1 MFGPSLT
8 RPECVAECRRLLAP
22 PVNPWWANKRYA
34 SERKAAG
41 ITFAK
46 KATRASFRRRNSM
59 KNKVVT
65 KKTLKRMGLLNTLK
79 KARTKTDKQP
89 PQNDIEPTEKGMQP
103 PTKDK
108 EPTRKKDKQPPQND
122 IEPTKEGKQ
131 PPKKDKEQRKNYK
144 QPPQNDIEPTEE
156 GKHGPKKD
164 KHPLK
169 KDKEL
174 GKNYKHPQTMTKAST
189 KELYPSHHQSPPHKS
204 LRHQHQTTI
213 GKNYK
218 DPAFVPS
225 RMFGIHDLKRYNIP
239 AVAWPQRE
247 SSGQHSYTIT
257 DREAKVQVL
266 LRDRAYYVIAANADW
281 DRLDKPVRVSNV
293 EGLGPEAWAM
303 VEELTGWGRPGLHGE
318 SRMVGEGPGST
329 KDGASSTAGP
339 SADCASDSPKASTGD
354 GEDLSSL
361 FEESESD

>member
-8 RPECVAECRRLLAP
+8 RPECVDECQQLLAKQQPP

-79 KARTKTDKQP
+79 KARTKKDKQP

-156 GKHGPKKD
+156 GKHPPKKD
-164 KHPLK
+164 KHPPK

-174 GKNYKHPQTMTKAST
+174 RTRRASYPQT
-189 KELYPSHHQSPPHKS
+189 
-204 LRHQHQTTI
+204 R
-213 GKNYK
+213 

-225 RMFGIHDLKRYNIP
+225 RMFGIHDLQSYNIP
-239 AVAWPQRE
+239 AVAWPQRG

-266 LRDRAYYVIAANADW
+266 LRDRAYYVVAANADW
-281 DRLDKPVRVSNV
+281 HPLDKPVRVSNL

-339 SADCASDSPKASTGD
+339 SADCASDSPIASTGD

>member
-108 EPTRKKDKQPPQND
+108 EPPQNDIEPTKQGKERSKNYKQPPQND
-122 IEPTKEGKQ
+122 IEPTEEGKHRPKKDKH

-156 GKHGPKKD
+156 GKHPPKKD
-164 KHPLK
+164 KHPPK

-174 GKNYKHPQTMTKAST
+174 RTRRASYPQT
-189 KELYPSHHQSPPHKS
+189 
-204 LRHQHQTTI
+204 R
-213 GKNYK
+213 

-225 RMFGIHDLKRYNIP
+225 RMFGIHDLQSYNIP
-239 AVAWPQRE
+239 RVAWPQRG

-303 VEELTGWGRPGLHGE
+303 VEELTGWGRPGLYGE

-339 SADCASDSPKASTGD
+339 SADCASDSPIASTGD

>member
-8 RPECVAECRRLLAP
+8 RPECVDECQQLLAKQQPP

-89 PQNDIEPTEKGMQP
+89 PQNDIEPTE
-103 PTKDK
+103 
-108 EPTRKKDKQPPQND
+108 
-122 IEPTKEGKQ
+122 
-131 PPKKDKEQRKNYK
+131 
-144 QPPQNDIEPTEE
+144 E
-156 GKHGPKKD
+156 GKHRPKKD

-204 LRHQHQTTI
+204 L
-213 GKNYK
+213 
-218 DPAFVPS
+218 
-225 RMFGIHDLKRYNIP
+225 
-239 AVAWPQRE
+239 
-247 SSGQHSYTIT
+247 
-257 DREAKVQVL
+257 
-266 LRDRAYYVIAANADW
+266 
-281 DRLDKPVRVSNV
+281 
-293 EGLGPEAWAM
+293 
-303 VEELTGWGRPGLHGE
+303 
-318 SRMVGEGPGST
+318 
-329 KDGASSTAGP
+329 
-339 SADCASDSPKASTGD
+339 
-354 GEDLSSL
+354 
-361 FEESESD
+361 